1 MAKMAS
7 TIPIKVKHNGKLH
20 DIALDTAQPATAFKQ
35 AVYEK
40 TGVPADRMKVM
51 VKGGML
57 KDDHDLT
64 KIGARPGQTFMV
76 IGTAGELPK
85 APTGP
90 ITFIED
96 MTESEL
102 ALATQSRVGLTNLGN
117 TCYLNSTLQVLRAI
131 PELQTALGKFDGG
144 LGGADGERNLTAALR
159 DLYKNLSQTTEPFPP
174 FAFLTIL
181 RQVAPQFAEMARDGH
196 SFAQQDAEEVWVRI
210 IQALQNS
217 LHGLSAPSSSSEGAA
232 AAAGAEAAASTTT
245 DAAAVDP
252 SRRFVEQYMTGHM
265 VIKRSS
271 AEAPD
276 EPASTSK
283 DPFSML
289 QCNIS
294 STTNEMTSGILDSL
308 NQQIEK
314 TSATLGRQAVY
325 DETSRI
331 DRLPAYLATHFVRFY
346 WRRDIN
352 KKTKIMRKVK
362 FPFVLDATPFLTDE
376 LKDKTKET
384 NLAIKKIEKD
394 RDERAKIRKRAKAR
408 KAAEEKA
415 AREAKA
421 SGDVAMADATSSTSS
436 TATAAGTS
444 GEVGGEDKEKETVQ
458 TLGQALTVEEELAER
473 EKERASIRATV
484 HPDLAADVGCNA
496 SALYELVGIV
506 THKGAAADAGHYIS
520 WVRKDLDESS
530 ASNPADQLEHTDAD
544 QQWYKF
550 DDDKVSTVARDK
562 IAQLDGGGE
571 DSVAYIL
578 LYRSKQI

>member
-1 MAKMAS
+1 MAS
-7 TIPIKVKHNGKLH
+7 TISIKVKHNGKLH
-20 DIALDTAQPATAFKQ
+20 DITLDTSSPATAFKQ
-35 AVYEK
+35 SIYEK

-85 APTGP
+85 APEGP

-96 MTESEL
+96 MTDSEL
-102 ALATQSRVGLTNLGN
+102 ALATKSRVGLTNLGN

-131 PELQTALGKFDGG
+131 PELQTALGQFDGG

-159 DLYKNLSQTTEPFPP
+159 DLYKNLSETTEPFPP

-181 RQVAPQFAEMARDGH
+181 RQVAPQFAEMSRAGH
-196 SFAQQDAEEVWVRI
+196 GFAQQDAEEVWVRI

-217 LHGLSAPSSSSEGAA
+217 LQGLSTDGGSN
-232 AAAGAEAAASTTT
+232 EAA
-245 DAAAVDP
+245 P
-252 SRRFVEQYMTGHM
+252 RKFVEQYLTGQM
-265 VIKRSS
+265 VIKRST

-276 EPASTSK
+276 EPASTTR
-283 DPFSML
+283 DQFSIL
-289 QCNIS
+289 ECNIS

-308 NQQIEK
+308 NQQLEK
-314 TSATLGRQAVY
+314 TSSSLNRTAVY

-376 LKDKTKET
+376 LKEKTKET

-408 KAAEEKA
+408 KIAEEKA
-415 AREAKA
+415 AKDAARQVGEGV
-421 SGDVAMADATSSTSS
+421 GDVAMSDATS
-436 TATAAGTS
+436 ADAAKE
-444 GEVGGEDKEKETVQ
+444 GEGEKKDGEAADSK
-458 TLGQALTVEEELAER
+458 LGVALTEEEELAQRQKER
-473 EKERASIRATV
+473 EQIQATI
-484 HPDLAADVGCNA
+484 HPDLLADTGCNP
-496 SALYELVGIV
+496 SALYELVGVV

-520 WVRKDLDESS
+520 WVRKDLDSEN
-530 ASNPADQLEHTDAD
+530 ALDGQGKDGKKAPQGEKLDKTEANEE
-544 QQWYKF
+544 WYKF
-550 DDDKVSTVARDK
+550 NDDQVSVVSRDK
-562 IAQLDGGGE
+562 IQALDGGGE

-578 LYRSKQI
+578 LYRSKKL

>member
-20 DIALDTAQPATAFKQ
+20 EINLDTTQPATAFKQ
-35 AVYEK
+35 AIYEK
-40 TGVPADRMKVM
+40 TGVPSDRMKVM

-96 MTESEL
+96 MTDSEL
-102 ALATQSRVGLTNLGN
+102 ALATKSRVGLTNLGN

-131 PELQTALGKFDGG
+131 PELQTALGHFDGN

-181 RQVAPQFAEMARDGH
+181 RQVAPQFAEMTRDGH
-196 SFAQQDAEEVWVRI
+196 GFAQQDAEEVWVRI

-217 LHGLSAPSSSSEGAA
+217 LHGLSG
-232 AAAGAEAAASTTT
+232 EAAA
-245 DAAAVDP
+245 DA
-252 SRRFVEQYMTGHM
+252 SRKFVEQYLTGHM
-265 VIKRSS
+265 VIKRST
-271 AEAPD
+271 AEAPE
-276 EPASTSK
+276 EPASMSK
-283 DPFSML
+283 DPFSIL

-294 STTNEMTSGILDSL
+294 STTNEMSSGILDSL

-314 TSATLGRQAVY
+314 TSSTLNRTAVY

-362 FPFVLDATPFLTDE
+362 FPFVLDATPFLTDD
-376 LKDKTKET
+376 LQAKVKET

-408 KAAEEKA
+408 KVAEEKA
-415 AREAKA
+415 AREAEKN
-421 SGDVAMADATSSTSS
+421 GDVAMTDAAASAADGAEGKDGE
-436 TATAAGTS
+436 TAAAGAAS
-444 GEVGGEDKEKETVQ
+444 EAENK
-458 TLGQALTVEEELAER
+458 LGIALSEEEELAER
-473 EKERASIRATV
+473 AKERQQIQASI
-484 HPDLAADVGCNA
+484 HPDLLADVGCNP
-496 SALYELVGIV
+496 SALYELVGVV

-520 WVRKDLDESS
+520 WVRKDLDEETEHQIQANAGAADTS
-530 ASNPADQLEHTDAD
+530 AAAAAAAGKPNEKLDKTKADEE
-544 QQWYKF
+544 WYKF
-550 DDDKVSTVARDK
+550 DDDKVSVVGRDK
-562 IAQLDGGGE
+562 IQALDGGGE

-578 LYRSKQI
+578 LYRSKKL

>member
-20 DIALDTAQPATAFKQ
+20 DIDLDTAQPATAFKQ
-35 AVYEK
+35 AIYEK
-40 TGVPADRMKVM
+40 TGVPSDRMKVM

-76 IGTAGELPK
+76 IGTTGELPK
-85 APTGP
+85 APAAS
-90 ITFIED
+90 IQFIED
-96 MTESEL
+96 MTDSEL
-102 ALATQSRVGLTNLGN
+102 ALATKSSVGLTNLGN

-131 PELQTALGKFDGG
+131 PELQTALGHFDGT

-174 FAFLTIL
+174 FALLTIL
-181 RQVAPQFAEMARDGH
+181 RQVAPQFAEKSRDGH
-196 SFAQQDAEEVWVRI
+196 NFAQQDAEEVWVRI

-217 LHGLSAPSSSSEGAA
+217 LHGLSESSA
-232 AAAGAEAAASTTT
+232 
-245 DAAAVDP
+245 DNAVDS
-252 SRRFVEQYMTGHM
+252 SRKFVEQYLTGHM
-265 VIKRSS
+265 VIKRSTT
-271 AEAPD
+271 EAPE
-276 EPASTSK
+276 EPASFSK
-283 DPFSML
+283 DPFFIL

-314 TSATLGRQAVY
+314 TSSTLNRTAVY

-376 LKDKTKET
+376 LKEKTKET
-384 NLAIKKIEKD
+384 NLAIKQIEKD

-408 KAAEEKA
+408 RIAEKA
-415 AREAKA
+415 AREAKKD
-421 SGDVAMADATSSTSS
+421 GGEDVAMTDATT
-436 TATAAGTS
+436 TAAAESSATS
-444 GEVGGEDKEKETVQ
+444 TTVGAGEGGAAAAAAAAPDSKVGA
-458 TLGQALTVEEELAER
+458 ALSEEEELAQR
-473 EKERASIRATV
+473 AKERQQIQSTIHR
-484 HPDLAADVGCNA
+484 DLLADPGCNP
-496 SALYELVGIV
+496 SALYELVGVV

-520 WVRKDLDESS
+520 WVRKDLDQQTEHDIH
-530 ASNPADQLEHTDAD
+530 SNVAAAGGSGGEGLKEKLDKTEADEE
-544 QQWYKF
+544 WYKF
-550 DDDKVSTVARDK
+550 DDDKVSVVGRDR
-562 IAQLDGGGE
+562 IQALDGGGE

-578 LYRSKQI
+578 LYRSKKL

>member
-1 MAKMAS
+1 MAT

-20 DIALDTAQPATAFKQ
+20 DITLDTSSPATQFKQ
-35 AVYEK
+35 SIYEK

-64 KIGARPGQTFMV
+64 KIGAKPGQTFMV

-85 APTGP
+85 APEGP

-96 MTESEL
+96 MTDSEL
-102 ALATQSRVGLTNLGN
+102 ALATKSRVGLTNLGN

-131 PELQTALGKFDGG
+131 PELQTALGQFDGG

-159 DLYKNLSQTTEPFPP
+159 DLYKNLSETTEPFPP

-181 RQVAPQFAEMARDGH
+181 RQVAPQFAEMSRDGH
-196 SFAQQDAEEVWVRI
+196 GFAQQDAEEVWVRI

-217 LHGLSAPSSSSEGAA
+217 LQGLSSKGGSN
-232 AAAGAEAAASTTT
+232 AAAS
-245 DAAAVDP
+245 
-252 SRRFVEQYMTGHM
+252 RKFVEQYMTGQM
-265 VIKRSS
+265 VIKRSTT
-271 AEAPD
+271 EAPD
-276 EPASTSK
+276 EPASTTR
-283 DPFSML
+283 DQFSIL

-308 NQQIEK
+308 NQQLEK
-314 TSATLGRQAVY
+314 TSSTLNRTAVY
-325 DETSRI
+325 DETCRI

-376 LKDKTKET
+376 LKEKTKET
-384 NLAIKKIEKD
+384 NLAIKRIEKD

-408 KAAEEKA
+408 KIAQEKA
-415 AREAKA
+415 AKDAAKNGGE
-421 SGDVAMADATSSTSS
+421 GDVAMVGASA
-436 TATAAGTS
+436 
-444 GEVGGEDKEKETVQ
+444 EVKEDEKKDEVAEASDSK
-458 TLGQALTVEEELAER
+458 LGIALTEEEELLQRQKER
-473 EKERASIRATV
+473 EQIQATI
-484 HPDLAADVGCNA
+484 HPDLLADTGCNP
-496 SALYELVGIV
+496 SALYELVGVV

-520 WVRKDLDESS
+520 WVRKDVDSETAFNGQPQDGKKGGNEEGEELDKTE
-530 ASNPADQLEHTDAD
+530 TDEE
-544 QQWYKF
+544 WYKF
-550 DDDKVSTVARDK
+550 NDDKVSIVGRDK
-562 IAQLDGGGE
+562 IQALDGGGE

-578 LYRSKQI
+578 LYRSKKL

>member
-1 MAKMAS
+1 MAS
-7 TIPIKVKHNGKLH
+7 TIPIKVKHNGKIH
-20 DIALDTAQPATAFKQ
+20 DITLDTAQPAAAFKQ
-35 AVYEK
+35 SIYEN
-40 TGVPADRMKVM
+40 TGVPSDRMKVM

-85 APTGP
+85 PPTGP

-96 MTESEL
+96 MTDSEL
-102 ALATQSRVGLTNLGN
+102 ALATKSRVGLTNLGN

-131 PELQTALGKFDGG
+131 PELQTALGQFDGG
-144 LGGADGERNLTAALR
+144 LGGVDGEKNLTAALR

-181 RQVAPQFAEMARDGH
+181 RQMAPQFAEMSRDGNT
-196 SFAQQDAEEVWVRI
+196 FAQQDAEEVWVRI

-217 LHGLSAPSSSSEGAA
+217 LNGLSPQAA
-232 AAAGAEAAASTTT
+232 ADS
-245 DAAAVDP
+245 
-252 SRRFVEQYMTGHM
+252 SRKFVEQYLTGHM
-265 VIKRSS
+265 VIKRST

-276 EPASTSK
+276 EPASVSK
-283 DPFSML
+283 DPFSIL

-294 STTNEMTSGILDSL
+294 STTNEMSSGILDSL

-314 TSATLGRQAVY
+314 TSSSLNRTAVY

-331 DRLPAYLATHFVRFY
+331 DRMPAYLATHFVRFY

-352 KKTKIMRKVK
+352 KKSKIMRKVK

-376 LKDKTKET
+376 LKEKTKET

-408 KAAEEKA
+408 KVAEQKA
-415 AREAKA
+415 AKEAERTG
-421 SGDVAMADATSSTSS
+421 GDVAMADV
-436 TATAAGTS
+436 AAGSETDPAAAQGGKES
-444 GEVGGEDKEKETVQ
+444 GDATESGSGSASAQ
-458 TLGQALTVEEELAER
+458 NLGLVLNEQEELEQR
-473 EKERASIRATV
+473 QKERDSIESTIHA
-484 HPDLAADVGCNA
+484 DLAADVGCNA
-496 SALYELVGIV
+496 SALYELVGVV

-520 WVRKDLDESS
+520 WVRKDLDEQTEALIEANAGENAGGEGKGKGKSKEGDRLDKTE
-530 ASNPADQLEHTDAD
+530 ADEE
-544 QQWYKF
+544 WYKF
-550 DDDKVSTVARDK
+550 DDDKVSVVGRDK
-562 IAQLDGGGE
+562 IQALDGGGE

-578 LYRSKQI
+578 LYRSKKL

>member
-20 DIALDTAQPATAFKQ
+20 DITLDPSQPATAFKQ
-35 AVYEK
+35 AIYEK
-40 TGVPADRMKVM
+40 TGVPSDRMKVM

-57 KDDHDLT
+57 KDDHDLN

-85 APTGP
+85 APEGP

-96 MTESEL
+96 MTDSEL
-102 ALATQSRVGLTNLGN
+102 ALATKSRVGLTNLGN

-131 PELQTALGKFDGG
+131 PELQTALGSFDGG

-174 FAFLTIL
+174 FAFLSIL
-181 RQVAPQFAEMARDGH
+181 RQVAPQFAEMSRDGH

-217 LHGLSAPSSSSEGAA
+217 LHGLSSSPSSSSEAEAQAA
-232 AAAGAEAAASTTT
+232 AADS
-245 DAAAVDP
+245 
-252 SRRFVEQYMTGHM
+252 SRKFVEQFMTGHM
-265 VIKRSS
+265 VIKRST
-271 AEAPD
+271 AEAP
-276 EPASTSK
+276 EETPSFSK
-283 DPFSML
+283 DPFSIL

-294 STTNEMTSGILDSL
+294 SSTNEMSSGILDSL

-314 TSATLGRQAVY
+314 TSSTLNRTAVY

-376 LKDKTKET
+376 LKEKTKET
-384 NLAIKKIEKD
+384 NLAMKKTEKD

-408 KAAEEKA
+408 KLAQEKA
-415 AREAKA
+415 EREAKA
-421 SGDVAMADATSSTSS
+421 TGITDEPMKDAVEEKKE
-436 TATAAGTS
+436 
-444 GEVGGEDKEKETVQ
+444 GEGEAQPTIGE
-458 TLGQALTVEEELAER
+458 ALSEEEELEQRA
-473 EKERASIRATV
+473 KERQAILSTI
-484 HPDLAADVGCNA
+484 HPSLAADVGCNP
-496 SALYELVGIV
+496 SALYELVGVV

-520 WVRKDLDESS
+520 WVRKDIDEETQEKLTGEGRKGKGKQEKLDKTE
-530 ASNPADQLEHTDAD
+530 ADEE
-544 QQWYKF
+544 WYKF
-550 DDDKVSTVARDK
+550 DDDKVSVVGRDK
-562 IAQLDGGGE
+562 IQQLDGGGE

-578 LYRSKQI
+578 LYRSKKL